1 MSDASQFLRFV
12 QRYTNFTIIMPIV
25 RHVILAM
32 CALDDHYS
40 ADYIKQEER
49 AASGTADKRVRGSAG
64 NEFATFS

>member
-1 MSDASQFLRFV
+1 MLHFYVSFNDFV
-12 QRYTNFTIIMPIV
+12 SNFTIIMSIV
-25 RHVILAM
+25 RHIHVIFVM

-64 NEFATFS
+64 NEFATFP